1 MTQNL
6 KVPNK
11 ITPLATQNPSNLFIN
26 CLVEL
31 TPIQNSEIKCENNFY
46 TTCITSEKEK
56 NSAGTIWFVLFE
68 MSKTAKMSQDD

>member
-1 MTQNL
+1 MTHNL

-31 TPIQNSEIKCENNFY
+31 TPIQNSEIKCENNFF
-46 TTCITSEKEK
+46 TSEKEK